1 MINLSTFTVD
11 QGDGTKL
18 TITIEPLLIA
28 IPGGKHFTGVYR
40 LTDTDRSGRELGE
53 VAFHWDDGGQWE
65 FTSEH
70 FNPAEQEQIVDFI
83 REREPLDSF
92 TFTEHSGGIE
102 HHYRVTD
109 NEGHFGIEK
118 DGKVIA
124 VIEHN
129 EDWEQIDG
137 ELLDAETLN
146 MITSRIGRHN
156 E

>member
-11 QGDGTKL
+11 QGDGAKL
-18 TITIEPLLIA
+18 TVTIEPVLIDL
-28 IPGGKHFTGVYR
+28 PGGEHFTGVYR
-40 LTDTDRSGRELGE
+40 LTETDRAGQELGE
-53 VAFHWDDGGQWE
+53 IAFHWDDSGQWE
-65 FTSEH
+65 FIGEH
-70 FNPAEQEQIVDFI
+70 FNPAEQEQIVEFI

-92 TFTEHSGGIE
+92 TFTENSGGIE

-129 EDWEQIDG
+129 EEWEQIDG
-137 ELLDAETLN
+137 EPLEAEVLN
-146 MITSRIGRHN
+146 NITSRIEQHN
-156 E
+156 R